1 MRSRPTSATVMV
13 ALVPA
18 VAAALLSCAP
28 ATPTAQP
35 PRVAETAPVG
45 TPVGTPLDTPADTP
59 AGAPAA
65 SGADTVSVTTPKK
78 VAAILDCAAF
88 LPAVAEATGIDAA
101 VKKGESTAELCRYS
115 LPYNRGLTTAS
126 IFFRAEPPGTPSYQ
140 PTDELFGNT
149 AYQVDG
155 DAGKDCGFSVA
166 LDAAKAAHQH
176 GSHLTVLGTYEGREE
191 PCVISKRLTE
201 IVFGLLAAG

>member
-1 MRSRPTSATVMV
+1 MV

-28 ATPTAQP
+28 ATPTAQL
-35 PRVAETAPVG
+35 PRVAETAPA
-45 TPVGTPLDTPADTP
+45 DTPADAPADVP

-65 SGADTVSVTTPKK
+65 SAPVSVSVTTPKE

-201 IVFGLLAAG
+201 IVFGGLADG